1 MALRAHTSEAVSP
14 KAVQPK
20 ELPPSYLLFDGQW
33 QQMDIHPVI
42 TYNIEDSV
50 VKRSDGVELSLTV
63 RYRQSSFHCT
73 LINGSGDTVCSGT
86 YTPDR
91 CITWQNGLV
100 WKRVDDSS
108 AQRCQHSDIGDFIAK
123 QSNAICSS
131 SLKEEGSPNVQAL
144 ALNNSPEHL
153 PPAITSKSRGQ
164 PPSAPTR
171 MSVQSPLAT
180 TSKSR
185 GQPPPVQSRKP
196 NVCSH
201 SSVLWATHVSQ
212 RSRSPI
218 KAQPKSSNP
227 DRVWVPWKP
236 PAWFYDKRLPSPP
249 RWWTLNCE
257 KNHSNG
263 GDKRTATGRFRAKDR
278 HFSHCSKAE
287 QSGGITGGDFRRTGS
302 TGDEGSTGST
312 EDWRSQNR
320 ATGSIARCLR

>member
-1 MALRAHTSEAVSP
+1 MISSEGSAP
-14 KAVQPK
+14 A
-20 ELPPSYLLFDGQW
+20 G
-33 QQMDIHPVI
+33 
-42 TYNIEDSV
+42 
-50 VKRSDGVELSLTV
+50 
-63 RYRQSSFHCT
+63 RYRPSSFDCT
-73 LINGSGDTVCSGT
+73 LINGNGDIVCSGI
-86 YTPDR
+86 YTPNR
-91 CITWQNGLV
+91 CITWENGLV

-185 GQPPPVQSRKP
+185 GQPPSASMCPSLLHAKDSTAQSKKP
-196 NVCSH
+196 IVCLH
-201 SSVLWATHVSQ
+201 PSVTWATHVSE

-236 PAWFYDKRLPSPP
+236 PAWFYHERLPSPP
-249 RWWTLNCE
+249 RWWTLKCE
-257 KNHSNG
+257 TIQMVDHAN
-263 GDKRTATGRFRAKDR
+263 A
-278 HFSHCSKAE
+278 
-287 QSGGITGGDFRRTGS
+287 
-302 TGDEGSTGST
+302 
-312 EDWRSQNR
+312 
-320 ATGSIARCLR
+320 